1 MQNYKNF
8 IFSLDQLAIVCHR
21 GLWGTTPENSVS
33 SIQKA
38 INQDLPIVEIDV
50 RQNLN
55 GEFYLIH
62 DEYLDRTTNLFGN
75 ISNLSSEDLKKCKL
89 KEGDGSSMKITDE
102 QIPSL
107 RNVLDKFSGKIL
119 FDIDNK
125 NIKERDE
132 LVKFIHD
139 NHYYD
144 YVDIKKSLKN
154 IDEAENFIE
163 KEKHL
168 KLINMIIL
176 NLEQNKI
183 NDSLEILQITKPDIV
198 EINFKDLHS
207 FIEVSNFAKKMG
219 VHVWVN
225 TLDGVAIDGFNDTF
239 ALLNPDKSWRILIE
253 NGTSII
259 QTDKPLVLLD
269 WYNNQYIS

>member
-1 MQNYKNF
+1 MLNYKHF
-8 IFSLDQLAIVCHR
+8 ISSGNQLTIVCHR
-21 GLWGTTPENSVS
+21 GLWGVPPENSIS

-38 INQDLPIVEIDV
+38 IHHNLPIVEIDV
-50 RQNLN
+50 RQNFN

-62 DEYLDRTTNLFGN
+62 DETLDRTTNLQGN
-75 ISNLSSEDLKKCKL
+75 IENVSSEDLKKCKL

-139 NHYYD
+139 NQYYD
-144 YVDIKKSLKN
+144 YVDIKKPLKN
-154 IDEAENFIE
+154 IVEAEHFIE
-163 KEKHL
+163 KEKHS
-168 KLINMIIL
+168 KFINMILI
-176 NLEQNKI
+176 NLEENQI

-198 EINFKDLHS
+198 EINFKDLNS

-225 TLDGVAIDGFNDTF
+225 TLDGVAIDDFNDTF
-239 ALLNPDKSWRILIE
+239 AQLNPDKSWRILIE

-259 QTDKPLVLLD
+259 QTDKPLVLFN

>member
-8 IFSLDQLAIVCHR
+8 IFSLNQLAIVCHR
-21 GLWGTTPENSVS
+21 GLWGTLPENSIS

-38 INQDLPIVEIDV
+38 IDQNLPIVEIDV

-62 DEYLDRTTNLFGN
+62 DETLNRTTNLLGN
-75 ISNLSSEDLKKCKL
+75 IRNVSSEDLKNCKL
-89 KEGDGSSMKITDE
+89 KEGDGYTKKVTDE

-107 RNVLDKFSGKIL
+107 QNVLDKFSGKIF

-125 NIKERDE
+125 DIQERDD
-132 LVKFIHD
+132 LIKFIHD
-139 NHYYD
+139 NHYCS
-144 YVDIKKSLKN
+144 YVDVKKSLKN
-154 IDEAENFIE
+154 IDEANYFIE
-163 KEKHL
+163 KEKHFN
-168 KLINMIIL
+168 LINMIIL
-176 NLEQNKI
+176 NLEENQI

-198 EINFKDLHS
+198 EINFKDLNS
-207 FIEVSNFAKKMG
+207 FIKVSNFANKLG
-219 VHVWVN
+219 VRVWVN
-225 TLDGVAIDGFNDTF
+225 TLDGVTIDDFNDTF
-239 ALLNPDKSWRILIE
+239 ALSNPDNSWGVLIK

-259 QTDKPLVLLD
+259 QTDKPLDLLD

>member
-89 KEGDGSSMKITDE
+89 KEGD
-102 QIPSL
+102 
-107 RNVLDKFSGKIL
+107 
-119 FDIDNK
+119 
-125 NIKERDE
+125 
-132 LVKFIHD
+132 
-139 NHYYD
+139 
-144 YVDIKKSLKN
+144 
-154 IDEAENFIE
+154 
-163 KEKHL
+163 
-168 KLINMIIL
+168 
-176 NLEQNKI
+176 
-183 NDSLEILQITKPDIV
+183 
-198 EINFKDLHS
+198 
-207 FIEVSNFAKKMG
+207 
-219 VHVWVN
+219 
-225 TLDGVAIDGFNDTF
+225 
-239 ALLNPDKSWRILIE
+239 
-253 NGTSII
+253 
-259 QTDKPLVLLD
+259 
-269 WYNNQYIS
+269 